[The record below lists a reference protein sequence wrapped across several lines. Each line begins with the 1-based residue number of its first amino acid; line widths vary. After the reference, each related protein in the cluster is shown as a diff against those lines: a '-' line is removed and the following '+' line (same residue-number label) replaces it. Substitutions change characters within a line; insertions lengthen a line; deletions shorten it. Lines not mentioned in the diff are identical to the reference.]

1 MSSPNGKQPSSSPN
15 SQQASKS
22 LTDPNDAPK
31 ERTANTDTDTSLNQK
46 KYMKQKSN
54 NELNKIAK
62 DWRTQIAAGSS
73 SMLSTFVTFP
83 LDLAK
88 SRMQSYNTGFVHTI
102 GDVYKA
108 EGFRAF
114 WKGVLPPMCS
124 VTIVRIVSFSLY
136 QKTKYAYDGYLTRMT
151 GKSPLAIANAPG
163 SMPTLSTI
171 ACFSTA
177 GATSG
182 AILTTISCPFELTK
196 LSEQLAGK
204 MAREPG
210 GSGST
215 KGTGAWATARRL
227 YAQRGVTGLYAGY
240 RLHLL
245 RDTVGTAI
253 YFGIYESIKQMMAN
267 GRGNEPASPLAV
279 LVAGGMCG
287 ITSWALVSFFI
298 TSVAPISANRIQ
310 IYPIDAAKTKYQKE
324 LLATGFAPRP
334 KINFLAFESFRGMLP
349 SRTIRVLSLM
359 LTPYT
364 GLGVS
369 CIRSAIVNMI
379 FFSSFEFWKKYINQL
394 PTGEDPELRE

>member
-1 MSSPNGKQPSSSPN
+1 MSSSDGTQPSSSPN
-15 SQQASKS
+15 NKQPSKAPAN
-22 LTDPNDAPK
+22 LHDALKQKPAGTDS
-31 ERTANTDTDTSLNQK
+31 NTTTTTTSSSSSSSSSSSNTNK
-46 KYMKQKSN
+46 KKSN

-73 SMLSTFVTFP
+73 SMLSTFATFP

-151 GKSPLAIANAPG
+151 GLSPLAIANAPG

-287 ITSWALVSFFI
+287 ITSWAL
-298 TSVAPISANRIQ
+298 

-324 LLATGFAPRP
+324 LLSTGFAPRP
-334 KINFLAFESFRGMLP
+334 KINFLAFESFR
-349 SRTIRVLSLM
+349 
-359 LTPYT
+359 

-394 PTGEDPELRE
+394 PTDEDPELRE